1 MKKYPIIF
9 ASALLCILLM
19 QCKKEEL
26 TIPEDEVS
34 LVINNINLLRKNGC
48 QCGNDYMPP
57 VPVLSLNDQ
66 LQDAAT
72 GHARDM
78 VQKNYFDHLSPEGGT
93 PAERVSNAGYKGSF
107 SAENLGKGYL
117 RADQVVVAWK
127 NSVSHCKAMMNAN
140 SKEAGA
146 GMDQNYWVVTFGSP
160 LN

>member
-34 LVINNINLLRKNGC
+34 LVINKINLLRQNGC
-48 QCGNDYMPP
+48 HCGNEYMPP
-57 VPVLSLNDQ
+57 VPALSLNGD
-66 LQDAAT
+66 LQNAAT

-93 PAERVSNAGYKGSF
+93 PAERVLNAGYKGNF
-107 SAENLGKGYL
+107 RAENLGRGYL
-117 RADQVVVAWK
+117 LADQVVTAWR
-127 NSVSHCKAMMNAN
+127 NSVSHCRAMMDAK
-140 SKEAGA
+140 SKEAGV

-160 LN
+160 MN